1 MSGGVDLTDPTLR
14 TLRRRLWNS
23 LNCSN
28 VWLGSLRFLK
38 DGDLEA
44 LGSFGYRTARSR
56 NAPMVPREA
65 PPSRDAPSGFS
76 ILISRLPQS
85 PQTI

>member
-14 TLRRRLWNS
+14 TLRRKLWNS

-38 DGDLEA
+38 LLPKDGDLEA
-44 LGSFGYRTARSR
+44 LGSFGYGTAKSR

-65 PPSRDAPSGFS
+65 P
-76 ILISRLPQS
+76 Q
-85 PQTI
+85 